1 LKLFREGD
9 RLIQQYFAELSKIKL
24 LTAAEER
31 LLWKE
36 FKEGR
41 SREARQ
47 RIIESYQ
54 PLVYKITSRICG
66 REEVF
71 FDLIQE
77 GTIGLIEAAESF
89 DPRHEVRFSSFAQHR
104 IRGRIIDFLRRH
116 SAYQES
122 LQIAVDEASF
132 EQIFGQ
138 IADETAN
145 TEDEVSQRGINRQL
159 NIAIER
165 LNPKERQVI
174 RDLYITDKEPVL
186 IAREMQISLSYLY
199 KLQKKGLQRLRG
211 MLSRLRAELKSHD

>member
-1 LKLFREGD
+1 VKLFREGD

-31 LLWKE
+31 RLWEE

-77 GTIGLIEAAESF
+77 GTVGLIEAAESF
-89 DPRHEVRFSSFAQHR
+89 DPHIEVRFSSFAQHR
-104 IRGRIIDFLRRH
+104 IRGRIIDFLRRY
-116 SAYQES
+116 SVYQES
-122 LQIAVDEASF
+122 LQVAVDEANF
-132 EQIFGQ
+132 EQLFNQ

-145 TEDEVSQRGINRQL
+145 TEDEVSQRSIYQQL
-159 NIAIER
+159 NQAIDR
-165 LNPKERQVI
+165 LNPKERKI
-174 RDLYITDKEPVL
+174 IHDLYISDKEPVV

-211 MLSRLRAELKSHD
+211 MLSKLRMELKSHD